1 MTRPKRIT
9 VEGTNNHFDLE
20 QARKLA
26 NEGHSPSSW
35 TGSRDVKLGATVSI
49 ALRAACDEIEHRGKL
64 INQGLQ
70 FAERQ
75 DAELV
80 ILRKE
85 NQRLRDALQD
95 LKSIAMVGTDA
106 EKIAF
111 IDAALAT
118 HTILGIVRS

>member
-1 MTRPKRIT
+1 MP
-9 VEGTNNHFDLE
+9 TNIDNHFDLE

-49 ALRAACDEIEHRGKL
+49 ALRAACDEIERLKSNDVANVSDL
-64 INQGLQ
+64 IRLTDGL
-70 FAERQ
+70 ATLRQ
-75 DAELV
+75 
-80 ILRKE
+80 E
-85 NQRLRDALQD
+85 NQCLRDALQD